1 MLHNGYVDLRVRFLC
16 KFVEVEVAESVDYFS
31 LRLKKLDFDD
41 ELSSSKI
48 EVIKCNLA
56 PEAVVIEIPC
66 RESLIARHV
75 IVYDKAF
82 VIQGYLLFYEQWTS
96 SIFNSIE
103 ILGTV
108 KVNKRNMKIKFSVH
122 YFKEVWT
129 CHLAW
134 TSNFN
139 LKSFSEFFKFLRIL
153 SRFRCL
159 HNYKMAFV
167 RFNMVLAS
175 TILTQRR

>member
-82 VIQGYLLFYEQWTS
+82 VIQGYLLFYEQWAS

-122 YFKEVWT
+122 NSKEFWT
-129 CHLAW
+129 NKLAW
-134 TSNFN
+134 TSNFY
-139 LKSFSEFFKFLRIL
+139 LKMFPEFFKFLSIL
-153 SRFRCL
+153 SRLWCL
-159 HNYKMAFV
+159 HHHKMAFV
-167 RFNMVLAS
+167 HLTLIACTS
-175 TILTQRR
+175 LTQSR